1 MIPLKSVVVFACLVS
16 EGLSLLGTVSKR
28 GLDNPSPENFVRRFF
43 ATVAV
48 LGDYV
53 YIDGGEV
60 SQLIDD
66 VLDAKHSTYL
76 VNTTLSISLSSSWCN
91 ATVDLRSVP
100 KSAPLQNSPVTWIDD
115 STSSFYEWGG
125 CTWQGPAA
133 DNLIWKFTA
142 DGGGGGAW
150 SQVTPANIVAF
161 NNAARSVWANFATQ
175 GRVGY
180 ALGGLINRNTMP
192 TGNGNSATSGLVSF
206 DFDSLKWANTSN
218 SDMFGDYGVEAG
230 HLESVPFG
238 PNGLLMLLGG
248 VAPSLANTTAT
259 RWVRWDSVSFVDPR
273 TGTWYTQATSGTRPG
288 TREHFCSVGVQGPN
302 GTYEIFIYGG
312 VMGQTWSTAT
322 ADIYVLSLPGFVF
335 FKLPNQG
342 TPRTGHACALVGK
355 GGKKRTPRQMLSVGG
370 TEGFRGIVNHISSVK
385 DPDPWKQ
392 GLGVLDLTEMVWK
405 SQYDADADP
414 YDTPKM
420 VKEWYAQGGIDT
432 VKWTN
437 KEIKAMFVPG
447 GNSGGTDNGFSLN
460 NTGAAPSSSTSTLPP
475 AMPSSGS
482 GSSISNPGEAPN
494 SKPNRTYA
502 IVGGTVAGVAG
513 IALLTTLVFLFL
525 RRRRARQ
532 KQTPQQESVPWSKP
546 ELSSEEEIM
555 QHQHVSAELCDS
567 HGHSELGPW
576 LRHEMQG

>member
-1 MIPLKSVVVFACLVS
+1 MIPLKSVVVFACLVPG
-16 EGLSLLGTVSKR
+16 GLSLLGTVFKR

-48 LGDYV
+48 MGDYV

-91 ATVDLRSVP
+91 ATVDLRSIP

-142 DGGGGGAW
+142 DGRGGGAW

-161 NNAARSVWANFATQ
+161 NNAAR

-180 ALGGLINRNTMP
+180 ALGGLISRNTMP

-259 RWVRWDSVSFVDPR
+259 RWVRWDPVCFVDPR

-322 ADIYVLSLPGFVF
+322 ADIYDLFSSSYLT
-335 FKLPNQG
+335 K
-342 TPRTGHACALVGK
+342 ALRERVTLVRLLAR
-355 GGKKRTPRQMLSVGG
+355 GKKRTPRQMLSVGG
-370 TEGFRGIVNHISSVK
+370 TEGFSGIVNHISSVK

-432 VKWTN
+432 VNWTN
-437 KEIKAMFVPG
+437 KETKAMFVRG

-460 NTGAAPSSSTSTLPP
+460 NTGAAPSSSTSTLSP

-482 GSSISNPGEAPN
+482 GSSMSNPGEAPN
-494 SKPNRTYA
+494 NKPNHTYA

-532 KQTPQQESVPWSKP
+532 KQTPQQESVTWSKP
-546 ELSSEEEIM
+546 ELSSEEEVV
-555 QHQHVSAELCDS
+555 QHQHVSAEL
-567 HGHSELGPW
+567 
-576 LRHEMQG
+576 